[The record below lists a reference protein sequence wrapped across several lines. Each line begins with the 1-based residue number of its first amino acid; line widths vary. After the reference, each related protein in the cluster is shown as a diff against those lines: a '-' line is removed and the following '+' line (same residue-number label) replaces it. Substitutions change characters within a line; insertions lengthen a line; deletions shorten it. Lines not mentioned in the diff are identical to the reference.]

1 MRFPGHYYLAE
12 SGLHYN
18 YFRDYDPQTGR
29 YIESDPLSLAAGVNT
44 YAYVEGNPISNDDP
58 FGLDDSICLYNP
70 AMCGTPMAQQD
81 SPLSPGAV
89 NALAGLGDS
98 LLFGTGGY
106 VRGASGID
114 GGVESCSDAYRY
126 GSYAALA
133 IGVGRL
139 AYAGLAKA
147 GSIFAASGA
156 EASTF
161 REGLKSF
168 FRGGAGRN
176 WRPPNL
182 IGKTDAELRAS
193 AGTTNLGINAYG
205 AGVAAASGTAAA
217 KCGCSK

>member
-1 MRFPGHYYLAE
+1 MLTRNAVVALIRPT
-12 SGLHYN
+12 
-18 YFRDYDPQTGR
+18 PVR
-29 YIESDPLSLAAGVNT
+29 Y
-44 YAYVEGNPISNDDP
+44 YAYVEGNPISNTDP
-58 FGLDDSICLYNP
+58 FGLDDSICLFNP
-70 AMCGTPMAQQD
+70 GFCGETTSQQD

-89 NALAGLGDS
+89 NALAGLGDA
-98 LLFGTGGY
+98 LLLGTGSY
-106 VRGASGID
+106 LRDASGID
-114 GGVESCSDAYRY
+114 GGVDPCSDAYRY

-133 IGVGRL
+133 AGGGRL

-156 EASTF
+156 EASAF

-168 FRGGAGRN
+168 FRGGLGRN

-182 IGKTDAELRAS
+182 VGKTDAELRAS
-193 AGTTNLGINAYG
+193 AGTTNFGINAYG